1 MKMKRLS
8 WAAGVVVSA
17 LIAGGAGAHAAPAKI
32 ITRPD
37 WAAKPTG
44 DDMERFYP
52 AKARAENVSGRA
64 TITCEVAVDGAL
76 VGCRA
81 KNESPAG
88 YGFGDAAVSLGGIFR
103 MKPKTINGEPVGG
116 GTITIPIV
124 FQAPPD
130 QAEIGDMAMVLTRT
144 GTQPTVVAPSVEP
157 ADAPKAP
164 IIPCPDGTGMCQG
177 HFFMWLQKPTAKQNA
192 RLVAAA
198 QRSEGATLAYCTITT
213 EGLLDGCQFGGD
225 DYAPATEKAMR
236 EAVGLLKAPY
246 KTADGVATASA
257 TVVIMFPWDWLTG
270 KKTED
275 TP

>member
-1 MKMKRLS
+1 MKRLS
-8 WAAGVVVSA
+8 WSA
-17 LIAGGAGAHAAPAKI
+17 LLFASALSLGAAAAHAAPAKI

-37 WAAKPTG
+37 WAVKPTG

-52 AKARAENVSGRA
+52 AKAKAENVSGRA
-64 TITCEVAVDGAL
+64 TIACEVAVDGAL

-81 KNESPAG
+81 KSESPDG

-103 MKPKTINGEPVGG
+103 MKPKMVNGEPGGG

-124 FQAPPD
+124 FQAPPE
-130 QAEIGDMAMVLTRT
+130 QAEIGDMALVLTRI
-144 GTQPTVVAPSVEP
+144 GTQPAVVAPSVEA
-157 ADAPKAP
+157 ADTPKAP

-177 HFFMWLQKPTAKQNA
+177 HFFMWLQKPTAKQNK

-198 QRSEGATLAYCTITT
+198 QRSEGTTFAECTITT

-225 DYAPATEKAMR
+225 DHTPATEKAMR
-236 EAVGLLKAPY
+236 EAVGLLKAPF
-246 KTADGVATASA
+246 KTADGLATAST

-270 KKTED
+270 KKPD
-275 TP
+275 GAP